1 VVGDNLWISV
11 DKLLVKGGVVSKL
24 ESLGFLPT
32 TNPHSY
38 TQKEVVEVDKKAV
51 VNCGFVSFPQ
61 LFSLVT
67 TNTSIDIQQ
76 VVREPRGFKSLNY
89 ELGLQI

>member
-1 VVGDNLWISV
+1 M
-11 DKLLVKGGVVSKL
+11 DKLLVKVGVVSQVGN
-24 ESLGFLPT
+24 LGFLPT
-32 TNPHSY
+32 ANPHSY
-38 TQKEVVEVDKKAV
+38 TQKEVVKVDKKAV

-67 TNTSIDIQQ
+67 TNTLIDIQQ

>member
-1 VVGDNLWISV
+1 MVGDNLWISV
-11 DKLLVKGGVVSKL
+11 DKLLVKVGVNSRVGD
-24 ESLGFLPT
+24 LGFLPT
-32 TNPHSY
+32 ANPHSY

-61 LFSLVT
+61 FYSLVT

-76 VVREPRGFKSLNY
+76 VVREPRRFKSLNY
-89 ELGLQI
+89 ELGL